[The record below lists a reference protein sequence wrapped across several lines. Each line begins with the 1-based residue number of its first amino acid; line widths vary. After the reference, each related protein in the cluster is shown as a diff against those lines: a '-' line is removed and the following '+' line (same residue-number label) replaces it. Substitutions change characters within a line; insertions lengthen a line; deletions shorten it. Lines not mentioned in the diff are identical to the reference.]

1 MINWE
6 NTLHIPSQIKLSPE
20 ASDLI
25 TKLCC
30 SAEERLGRNGADD
43 IKAHTFFDS
52 IDFSTDIRRQPAPY
66 VPKIS
71 HPMDTSNFDPVE
83 EDGPWDDTSEDSA
96 RAWDPQASSN
106 GKHTEHAFYEF
117 TFRRFF
123 DDNGYPFRYP
133 KPSGLDISQSKNPDI
148 ENKDGLDQNGACQPV
163 YV

>member
-6 NTLHIPSQIKLSPE
+6 NTLHIPSQVKLSPE
-20 ASDLI
+20 ARDLI
-25 TKLCC
+25 TQLCC
-30 SAEERLGRNGADD
+30 AAEERLGRNGADD
-43 IKAHTFFDS
+43 IKAHPFFDS

-66 VPKIS
+66 IPKIS

-83 EDGPWDDTSEDSA
+83 EDGPWDDPSEDNT
-96 RAWDPQASSN
+96 RAWDPQTSSS

-133 KPSGLDISQSKNPDI
+133 KPSGLESSQS
-148 ENKDGLDQNGACQPV
+148 ENSDVESKDGLDQSGACQPV

>member
-20 ASDLI
+20 ARDLI

-30 SAEERLGRNGADD
+30 AAEERLGRNGADD
-43 IKAHTFFDS
+43 LKVHPFFDS
-52 IDFSTDIRRQPAPY
+52 MDFSTDIRRQAAPY

-83 EDGPWDDTSEDSA
+83 EEGPWDDASEDST
-96 RAWDPQASSN
+96 RAWDPQTSSS

-133 KPSGLDISQSKNPDI
+133 KPSGIEVNQS
-148 ENKDGLDQNGACQPV
+148 ENSDTESKDGLDQAGACQPV